1 MYSGKTYTVSG
12 TAHDPGI
19 VPIAVNELFHLI
31 TERRSTEAFKVS
43 LGYLEIY
50 NERIYDLCSPS
61 LNGQDGKDSGGKSS
75 SSGKDNSKDSG
86 RLSKE
91 LPLYEDARLGTCVR
105 GLTSQ
110 TVTSPE
116 QVLHALAVAQSSRS
130 MAATAMNLNSSR
142 SHTITRLVVEAS
154 AVRRKIFALNT
165 T

>member
-86 RLSKE
+86 E
-91 LPLYEDARLGTCVR
+91 FWQQYLYLIR
-105 GLTSQ
+105 
-110 TVTSPE
+110 E
-116 QVLHALAVAQSSRS
+116 QFRVMKPGRIVAIHC
-130 MAATAMNLNSSR
+130 MNLP
-142 SHTITRLVVEAS
+142 T
-154 AVRRKIFALNT
+154 KIGRAHV
-165 T
+165 